1 MDNQGRFHREENGK
15 AGRDCPERGAEAV
28 FIRLEEEIQNEE
40 DRPQKKQDKRGI
52 DVPPRETAER
62 TEKLG
67 RNGLKA

>member
-1 MDNQGRFHREENGK
+1 
-15 AGRDCPERGAEAV
+15 V